1 MKYNTLYTPHTQML
15 KPTFLHNLQPSR
27 STSSLQ
33 TLPKNKQEEPS
44 NSSTQLHRQNFEYED
59 IVYLKKPLPTS
70 YKITDILA
78 RESDVT
84 ISNQVTPLTE
94 YRGFAQYLIITAF
107 HLLWLFWTFAPPQV
121 LNKLGIYYY
130 PSRWW
135 SLSLS
140 CTVLMSML
148 YTYIALQLWNVEVE
162 TLKLDDLNTI
172 VDDDAVLEK
181 DLDMYGWCDT
191 NGVYDLRIIDVNKV
205 LYDGYKGS

>member
-1 MKYNTLYTPHTQML
+1 ML
-15 KPTFLHNLQPSR
+15 KPTFINLQPSR

-33 TLPKNKQEEPS
+33 TLPKNQTENTQS
-44 NSSTQLHRQNFEYED
+44 SSSQTNTTSSTHRQNFEYED
-59 IVYLKKPLPTS
+59 IIYNLKTPIPIS

-94 YRGFAQYLIITAF
+94 YRGFALYLIISVF
-107 HLLWLFWTFAPPQV
+107 HLIWLCWTFAPAHY
-121 LNKLGIYYY
+121 LEKIGIYYY

-140 CTVLMSML
+140 CTVLMGML
-148 YTYIALQLWNVEVE
+148 YTYIALQMWNIEVE

-181 DLDMYGWCDT
+181 DLDKYGWCDT
-191 NGVYDLRIIDVNKV
+191 NGVYDLRITDVNKV
-205 LYDGYKGS
+205 LYDGYTGES